1 MIFNKKRP
9 SIEIIPLWAKGTIV
23 SMLID
28 FTVYLPFL
36 YFRHIKAWPL
46 ETEFSTPYPR
56 FNMIQYKRTYEVIL
70 NDETPSSNITQIMA
84 IDSDEDITKRE
95 FDAGADIV
103 NDPERGGYVLL
114 QVYI

>member
-1 MIFNKKRP
+1 MTFNKKRP
-9 SIEIIPLWAKGTIV
+9 RVPLCKCLLT
-23 SMLID
+23 SM
-28 FTVYLPFL
+28 YLPFL
-36 YFRHIKAWPL
+36 HFRHIRAWTL
-46 ETEFSTPYPR
+46 ESESWTPHQR
-56 FNMIQYKRTYEVIL
+56 LNMIQYKRTYEVIL